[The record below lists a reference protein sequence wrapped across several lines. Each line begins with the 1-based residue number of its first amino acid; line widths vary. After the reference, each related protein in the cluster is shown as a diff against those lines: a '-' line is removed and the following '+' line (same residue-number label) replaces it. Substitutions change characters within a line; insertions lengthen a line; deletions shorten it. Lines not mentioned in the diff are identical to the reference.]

1 PDYYYTL
8 KQDNNIYEFIKE
20 GGWNVG
26 VVKKDAQVAG
36 FVGTRLKERL
46 QNGTIFGVQELGRG
60 TVIYLADNPMFRSFW
75 ENGKLLFCN
84 AVFMA
89 GQ

>member
-1 PDYYYTL
+1 ML
-8 KQDNNIYEFIKE
+8 FRSFFKE

-26 VVKKDAQVAG
+26 VVRKNGYVSGFTGVKAREKIKDGV
-36 FVGTRLKERL
+36 
-46 QNGTIFGVQELGRG
+46 IFGVQDIGRG
-60 TVIYLADNPMFRSFW
+60 KIVYMADDPLFRSFW

-84 AVFMA
+84 AVFLV